1 MVPRFEA
8 TAVSGIL
15 MEMQILGPTPDLLNP
30 KLWDETLE
38 VILTPDKV

>member
-8 TAVSGIL
+8 AAIAGIL
-15 MEMQILGPTPDLLNP
+15 MEMQIPDLLNL